1 MSDRPGAHDSSRRAG
16 MPTGTPTVSPAERR
30 ARMVLTRVAEPG
42 DADAC
47 TLVHGYGA
55 EALLSSLAATPP
67 DPTSISK
74 LAGWADRLRELDI
87 DEMVAA
93 ADAAA
98 SRFVCPGDPEWPT
111 QLHDLAGLDGGQR
124 DRRGGAPFGLWVRGA
139 GNLQALARQSVAV
152 VGARAATSY
161 GEHVAGDLAIGCSVE
176 GWTVVSGGAYG
187 IDAAA
192 HRGALAA
199 ERPTVCILAGG
210 IDRLYPAGHAPML
223 RRILEQGCLVSEAAP
238 GCAPSK
244 SRFLVRNRLIAAL
257 TQGTVVVE
265 AALRSGSLNTARWA
279 DDLFRPVM
287 GVPGPVT
294 SAASRGVHELL
305 RVAALL
311 VTAADEIIEH
321 LSPVGTGL
329 ATRREEDP
337 RPVDALSRETRQV
350 LDAVPK
356 LDSASSASIALVAG
370 LPRPAVVDRLRFL
383 AHAGWVDQT
392 SSDRWCQAAGPPR

>member
-1 MSDRPGAHDSSRRAG
+1 MSDRNGAAVAH
-16 MPTGTPTVSPAERR
+16 AERR
-30 ARMVLTRVAEPG
+30 ARMVMSRVAEPG
-42 DADAC
+42 DVDAC
-47 TLVHGYGA
+47 ELVHRHGA
-55 EALLSSLAATPP
+55 EPLLARLAAGTT
-67 DPTSISK
+67 DPASTSK
-74 LAGWADRLRELDI
+74 VAGWADRLRELDV
-87 DEMVAA
+87 DEMMMAGDGV
-93 ADAAA
+93 DA
-98 SRFVCPGDPEWPT
+98 RFVCPGDAEWPT
-111 QLHDLAGLDGGQR
+111 QLDGLGSLDGGNG
-124 DRRGGAPFGLWVRGA
+124 DRRGGRPFGLWVRGA
-139 GNLQALARQSVAV
+139 GSLHELARQSVAI

-199 ERPTVCILAGG
+199 DRATVCVLAGG

-223 RRILEQGCLVSEAAP
+223 RRILEHGCLVSEAAP
-238 GCAPSK
+238 GCVPSR

-279 DDLFRPVM
+279 DDLLRPVM

-311 VTAADEIIEH
+311 VTAADEVIEQ

-329 ATRREEDP
+329 AVRREEEP
-337 RPVDALSRETRQV
+337 RPADALSRDTRQV
-350 LDAVPK
+350 LDAVPRVEA
-356 LDSASSASIALVAG
+356 ASSASIALVAG
-370 LPRPAVVDRLRFL
+370 LPRPTVVERLRLL
-383 AHAGWVDQT
+383 AEARWVDNPAT
-392 SSDRWCQAAGPPR
+392 DRWCQAATPPR